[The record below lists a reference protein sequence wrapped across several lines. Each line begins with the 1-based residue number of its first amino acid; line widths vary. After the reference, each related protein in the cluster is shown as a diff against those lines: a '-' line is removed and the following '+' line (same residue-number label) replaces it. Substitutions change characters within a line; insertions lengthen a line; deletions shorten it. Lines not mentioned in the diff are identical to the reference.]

1 MLLCCSC
8 FLVKLLIWGH
18 GGGSLIGSP
27 YDEITN
33 DYLDLNEL
41 GQALSNIYTPKIKRA
56 TARITSQ

>member
-1 MLLCCSC
+1 
-8 FLVKLLIWGH
+8 LLIWGH